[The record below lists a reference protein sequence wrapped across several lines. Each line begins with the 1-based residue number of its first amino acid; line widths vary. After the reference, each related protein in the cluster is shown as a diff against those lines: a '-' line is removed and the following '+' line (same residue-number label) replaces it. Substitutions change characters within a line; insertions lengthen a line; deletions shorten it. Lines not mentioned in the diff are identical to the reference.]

1 MTLEAMNHRHEREVL
16 ENHLRLRLPLSASP
30 AKYPVML
37 APSIGG
43 ATKFLR
49 RNKAQRTTRKTAY
62 RLVQK
67 VMRTQP
73 PNEAR
78 LSPNRQFGLVPQ
90 TIN

>member
-1 MTLEAMNHRHEREVL
+1 
-16 ENHLRLRLPLSASP
+16 
-30 AKYPVML
+30 ML

-62 RLVQK
+62 RLAQK

-78 LSPNRQFGLVPQ
+78 PFTKAAVRPGTANYQL
-90 TIN
+90 